1 MAFQVGIVCSEFNRS
16 LVKKLYDGSKKT
28 LLDQSIE
35 IIKTIKVPGAG
46 EIPQA
51 GRWLIEKYQPDGFLA
66 CGVILRGE
74 TAHFDSLCRI
84 LENGLIHLQM
94 RFSLPV
100 VFSVLMVNNRL
111 QAMARLGG
119 SKGHR
124 GEETARALIQ
134 MMKLKQNF
142 NEGKNF

>member
-1 MAFQVGIVCSEFNRS
+1 MAFQVGVVCSEFNKV

-28 LLDQSIE
+28 LLDQSVE
-35 IIKTIKVPGAG
+35 IIKTVKVPGAG

-51 GRWLIEKYQPDGFLA
+51 GRWLIETYRPNGLLA

-84 LENGLIHLQM
+84 LDSGLIHLQM
-94 RFSLPV
+94 RFPLPI
-100 VFSVLMVNNRL
+100 VFSVLMVNNRS

-124 GEETARALIQ
+124 GTETARALIQ

-142 NEGKNF
+142 NKGTKL